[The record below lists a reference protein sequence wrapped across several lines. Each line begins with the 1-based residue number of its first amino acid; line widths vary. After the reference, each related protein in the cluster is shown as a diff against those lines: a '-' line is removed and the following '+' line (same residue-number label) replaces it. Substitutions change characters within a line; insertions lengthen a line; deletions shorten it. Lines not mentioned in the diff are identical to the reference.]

1 MPVHNYKNDKE
12 LTSKIKSIVIEL
24 DSDEQ
29 EKIKAAAKSTGLS
42 VQKYIL
48 KAVRERMARGNYPRH
63 LSGAEDDTVE
73 ISEEDKPYM
82 PRNAGEEQFSPIEEE
97 YILNIMRENYAHVP
111 TVGEFERMSDETQM
125 HTTQRLLAYRE
136 KAVERLM
143 TRRYV
148 EEIMG

>member
-1 MPVHNYKNDKE
+1 MPVHTNDKE

-29 EKIKAAAKSTGLS
+29 EKIKAAARFAGLS

-48 KAVRERMARGNYPRH
+48 KAVRERMARGNSPRH
-63 LSGAEDDTVE
+63 LSGAEDDLVE

-82 PRNAGEEQFSPIEEE
+82 PRNAGEEQFSPFEEE
-97 YILNIMRENYAHVP
+97 YILNVMRENRAHVP
-111 TVGEFERMSDETQM
+111 TVREFERMSDEAQM
-125 HTTQRLLAYRE
+125 HITQRLLAYRE
-136 KAVERLM
+136 KAVERLI